1 MVLLNSTD
9 LRNENN
15 TIYEVTRAGERECW
29 YVVKDLGA
37 TLGETGVIRPIRN
50 DLDAFERDP
59 LLIVA
64 KNGHIMDSMP
74 LEPPDTL
81 TRWHLDL
88 PQRSARVYTRPKRL
102 TRTSTAASLTTGRID
117 TCPRP
122 SEP

>member
-50 DLDAFERDP
+50 DLGAFERDP
-59 LLIVA
+59 LFIAA
-64 KNGHIMDSMP
+64 KNGRMRFSYRGLQKELLSQVTAD
-74 LEPPDTL
+74 DVRW
-81 TRWHLDL
+81 TRCL
-88 PQRSARVYTRPKRL
+88 
-102 TRTSTAASLTTGRID
+102 
-117 TCPRP
+117 
-122 SEP
+122 